1 MGYLLLAVVFY
12 TAVKFVFEVWSQLR
26 YEKNEVERDY
36 GYGQEIR
43 NLKLRL
49 DILEEK

>member
-1 MGYLLLAVVFY
+1 MGYLLLAVVLY
-12 TAVKFVFEVWSQLR
+12 TTVKFSFDVWSQLR
-26 YEKNEVERDY
+26 YEKNEAERDY
-36 GYGQEIR
+36 EYSLEIR

>member
-12 TAVKFVFEVWSQLR
+12 AVVKFGFEVWSQLR
-26 YEKNEVERDY
+26 YEKSEVGRDY
-36 GYGQEIR
+36 GYSLEIR